1 MQRKVKKYL
10 IKNSDTLSK
19 GLKKM
24 EKHGIRTLLVIDKS
38 NKYLTTSQF
47 LEAIDGNLKK
57 KLN

>member
-24 EKHGIRTLLVIDKS
+24 EKHGLRTLLVIDK
-38 NKYLTTSQF
+38 LR
-47 LEAIDGNLKK
+47 
-57 KLN
+57 